1 LETVK
6 PLAHGEYRCAGMTPL
21 FDAVGRGV
29 GILDEALGGKPGKAV
44 LVIMTDGLEN
54 ASREFDHAKIT
65 DLVMERQE
73 ASWLVVFLGE
83 GLDVAKQGAGMG
95 VTAASVAAYSGGEG
109 LRAAGRVAAMSTARY
124 LGSVGDIWESL
135 DAAALTPEERDELAG
150 KTKTKTKTKK

>member
-1 LETVK
+1 
-6 PLAHGEYRCAGMTPL
+6 
-21 FDAVGRGV
+21 
-29 GILDEALGGKPGKAV
+29 
-44 LVIMTDGLEN
+44 MTDGLEN
-54 ASREFDHAKIT
+54 ASKEFDHAKIT
-65 DLVMERQE
+65 DLIKKRQE
-73 ASWLVVFLGE
+73 AGWLVVFLGE

-95 VTAASVAAYSGGEG
+95 VMAASVASYSGGEG